1 MLNAADLVIE
11 GDSDSPIWPLPKL
24 CDHQGLSEL
33 PAAQVHVAV
42 YPAPGELPLAV
53 LVSLLEPVVRPAP

>member
-1 MLNAADLVIE
+1 MLEVADPVIE
-11 GDSDSPIWPLPKL
+11 GNPDSPIWRLPKL
-24 CDHQGLSEL
+24 CDHQGLPEL

-53 LVSLLEPVVRPAP
+53 LVSLLEPVVRPAS